1 MVPLNASLSVTQDGI
16 FFYVYCFP
24 TLFNFLS
31 ELFWTAPEFLGEDVS
46 VRCSQPGDVYSY
58 GIILSELLNREEPY
72 SSLCMEPR
80 GKFLN
85 HCEIYSKLLIQMHH
99 CAFQ

>member
-1 MVPLNASLSVTQDGI
+1 MFLCTV
-16 FFYVYCFP
+16 CP

-31 ELFWTAPEFLGEDVS
+31 ELFWTAPELLEEDVA
-46 VRCSQPGDVYSY
+46 VRSSQPGDVYSY

-80 GKFLN
+80 GEFLH
-85 HCEIYSKLLIQMHH
+85 HCEIHSKLLIPLHFKIPVNH
-99 CAFQ
+99 TKIKIC

>member
-1 MVPLNASLSVTQDGI
+1 MEYYLSTV
-16 FFYVYCFP
+16 CP

-31 ELFWTAPEFLGEDVS
+31 ELFWTAPEFLGEDFTVS
-46 VRCSQPGDVYSY
+46 CSQPGDVYSY

-80 GKFLN
+80 GEFLH
-85 HCEIYSKLLIQMHH
+85 HCEISSELLIPMH
-99 CAFQ
+99 